1 MVRHST
7 AVKNS
12 LASCPVFLQAAVST
26 QDSAFEQ
33 VLGCWQD
40 SKPGDTSPGATGH
53 RVLPYSV
60 CPGGAKGQAA
70 AGQCKTPDCK
80 YEGRAA
86 PACEAAKITP
96 EYCAQQ
102 CLDWVATPPPSAA
115 YTIWSGVEWT
125 QECWCGDWHTQM
137 TILSYDS
144 FINSALPNSASCAR
158 ML

>member
-1 MVRHST
+1 MHQRLVPLLLQVVVHLGSRCS
-7 AVKNS
+7 AVW
-12 LASCPVFLQAAVST
+12 LADCNT
-26 QDSAFEQ
+26 E

-40 SKPGDTSPGATGH
+40 SKPGDTSPGATGK

-60 CPGGAKGQAA
+60 CPGGAPGQAA
-70 AGQCKTPDCK
+70 AGQCETPDCK

-86 PACEAAKITP
+86 PPCDPAKITP
-96 EYCAQQ
+96 EECAQK

-137 TILSYDS
+137 TILK
-144 FINSALPNSASCAR
+144 
-158 ML
+158 

>member
-1 MVRHST
+1 MRRLPLVALFSAAAALGGAH
-7 AVKNS
+7 AIS
-12 LASCPVFLQAAVST
+12 LDDCNT
-26 QDSAFEQ
+26 E

-40 SKPGDTSPGATGH
+40 SKPGDKSPGATGH

-80 YEGRAA
+80 YQGRAA

-96 EYCAQQ
+96 NECAQK

-125 QECWCGDWHTQM
+125 QECWCGDWQTQM
-137 TILSYDS
+137 TILS
-144 FINSALPNSASCAR
+144 
-158 ML
+158 